1 MSNWMANLIT
11 VTVMGL
17 WLVGVAGV
25 YNFVSRF
32 AALAGAS
39 ALCSVFVLAIFARTL
54 ARSSTSNRQDAESR
68 GFTGVL
74 GALATLR
81 GILLPAH

>member
-1 MSNWMANLIT
+1 MLHTTA
-11 VTVMGL
+11 V
-17 WLVGVAGV
+17 V
-25 YNFVSRF
+25 YADKSPELRAQVE
-32 AALAGAS
+32 
-39 ALCSVFVLAIFARTL
+39 L